1 MIGVS
6 ALGSIVCNCLAKEE
20 GQVNSFRFAHVE
32 NASFPIE
39 VTLSGMLMLVRL
51 LHSLNAPPPMVVT
64 LSGML
69 MLVRLSCRPSSPAP
83 VRKPHFDH
91 KSSG

>member
-6 ALGSIVCNCLAKEE
+6 ALGSMVCNCLAKEE

-39 VTLSGMLMLVRL
+39 VTESGTLILVRL
-51 LHSLNAPPPMVVT
+51 LQFYT
-64 LSGML
+64 L
-69 MLVRLSCRPSSPAP
+69 
-83 VRKPHFDH
+83 
-91 KSSG
+91 